1 MVKRTYIFFL
11 SFSICLNADL
21 NKSPQNYLSPE
32 NIPLNK
38 EAMIYSIS
46 ANFNGMSLKSVKVD
60 KPNIFNLS
68 KYHTV
73 SKKDKYA
80 LKAINKNGK
89 EVFFVGLGNPFYIH
103 VDHIGYEDSDVFG
116 GYIEQEFEIAIPIN
130 KKVSHLILLKQDE
143 SGFKE
148 IKKIEV
154 N

>member
-116 GYIEQEFEIAIPIN
+116 GYIETELDLPISLN
-130 KKVSHLILLKQDE
+130 KKASKIILLSQNE
-143 SGFKE
+143 FGFKE
-148 IKKIEV
+148 IKRL
-154 N
+154 NLN